1 MTEFN
6 TKIVEEYRSKRLS
19 LGLAPS
25 TLNRELAILK
35 HMLHRAVDWDLID
48 EDVLRRVKKV
58 KLMPENNRRLR
69 YLTKE
74 EADRLIKA
82 CYETPKCH
90 HLAPIVITALQ
101 TGMRRGEI
109 LRLKWD
115 NIDFKNGYIYVE
127 DSKNKISRLIPMSQ
141 TLRQTLSNLPRHLS
155 SPYVFWHDNGKP
167 YDDIKHSFNKVLK
180 RAGIKDFCFHDL
192 RHTFASWLVMQ
203 GIDLTT
209 VKELLGHK
217 SISMT
222 LRYSHL
228 APSHKQKAIEAL
240 DGTLHCNY
248 IRHQSVPP
256 THK

>member
-1 MTEFN
+1 
-6 TKIVEEYRSKRLS
+6 
-19 LGLAPS
+19 
-25 TLNRELAILK
+25 
-35 HMLHRAVDWDLID
+35 
-48 EDVLRRVKKV
+48 
-58 KLMPENNRRLR
+58 
-69 YLTKE
+69 
-74 EADRLIKA
+74 
-82 CYETPKCH
+82 
-90 HLAPIVITALQ
+90 
-101 TGMRRGEI
+101 
-109 LRLKWD
+109 
-115 NIDFKNGYIYVE
+115 
-127 DSKNKISRLIPMSQ
+127 MSQ

-240 DGTLHCNY
+240 DGTLQCNY
-248 IRHQSVPP
+248 IRHQSIPP
-256 THK
+256 SS

>member
-1 MTEFN
+1 
-6 TKIVEEYRSKRLS
+6 
-19 LGLAPS
+19 
-25 TLNRELAILK
+25 
-35 HMLHRAVDWDLID
+35 
-48 EDVLRRVKKV
+48 
-58 KLMPENNRRLR
+58 MPENNRRLR
-69 YLTKE
+69 YLTRE

-115 NIDFKNGYIYVE
+115 NVDFKNGYIYVE
-127 DSKNKISRLIPMSQ
+127 DSKNKTSRLIPMSQ

-180 RAGIKDFCFHDL
+180 RAGIKVFTFHDL
-192 RHTFASWLVMQ
+192 RHTFASHLVMN
-203 GIDLTT
+203 GVDLMT

-217 SISMT
+217 DIKMT
-222 LRYSHL
+222 MRYSHL
-228 APSHKQKAIEAL
+228 SPDHKRVAVKRIEAVL
-240 DGTLHCNY
+240 RRETKVIEL
-248 IRHQSVPP
+248 PL
-256 THK
+256 T